1 MSKVSMRESIS
12 NRVGIPYDVEDT
24 EISLVLN
31 TEVNSCM
38 QDAIVCGQ
46 ATKAG
51 EDINGVVAICVEED
65 LLAM

>member
-46 ATKAG
+46 TMKAG
-51 EDINGVVAICVEED
+51 EDIDGVVAICVEED